1 MRTYEQDLLDART
14 FIEKHDDFLV
24 VAHVQPD
31 GDAVSSTLAVGWLLS
46 RLGKTFTLINEGP
59 IPQRMT
65 YMHGAGTIVDMSLTE
80 RTRTYGSVICVDC
93 ADFKRVGLVSEWME
107 EGANMLNIDHHPTN
121 DRYGTQNLIKADAA
135 ATAEILYD
143 LVALFDL
150 GWDRNIA
157 EMLYTGILTDTGGF
171 RYSSTSPKVMQIA
184 SHLLELGV
192 NGPDLADSLLE
203 QLTKPQF
210 DVLTLALGTLQMSEN
225 GQVAW
230 VHVTPEHMIQAGA
243 ANEDLEGIVNYPRN
257 IQGVEVGVLFKVI
270 DENAVKASMRS
281 AGKVDVAAVAAEF
294 GGGGHVRAAGC
305 RLEGTLEEVT
315 KLVIE
320 RIKQSL

>member
-1 MRTYEQDLLDART
+1 MRTYEQELIGAKQ
-14 FIEKHDDFLV
+14 FIEQHDDFLI

-46 RLGKTFTLINEGP
+46 RLGKTFAMINEGP

-65 YMHGAGTIVDMSLTE
+65 YMYKADEILDMSLTS
-80 RTRTYGSVICVDC
+80 RTRTYGNVICVDC
-93 ADFKRVGLVSEWME
+93 ADFKRVGRVAEWME

-121 DRYGTQNLIKADAA
+121 DGYGTQTLIKADAA
-135 ATAEILYD
+135 ATAEVLYD
-143 LVALFDL
+143 LIALFDL
-150 GWDRNIA
+150 GWDRNLA

-210 DVLTLALGTLQMSEN
+210 DVLTLALGTLRMSEN
-225 GQVAW
+225 GKVAW
-230 VHVTPEHMIQAGA
+230 VHVTPEHMEQAGA

-270 DENAVKASMRS
+270 DEGAVKASMRS

-315 KLVIE
+315 NRVIE
-320 RIKQSL
+320 RISRAL

>member
-1 MRTYEQDLLDART
+1 MRTYEQDLIDARR
-14 FIEKHDDFLV
+14 FIEEHDDFLV

-65 YMHGAGTIVDMSLTE
+65 YMAGAADILDMSRTE
-80 RTRTYGSVICVDC
+80 RTRTYGNVICVDC

-107 EGANMLNIDHHPTN
+107 PEANMLNVDHHPTN
-121 DRYGTQNLIKADAA
+121 DGYGTCTLIKADAA

-143 LVALFDL
+143 LLASFEL
-150 GWDRNIA
+150 GWDREIA

-210 DVLTLALGTLQMSEN
+210 DVLTIALGTLEMS
-225 GQVAW
+225 GDGRVAW
-230 VHVTPEHMIQAGA
+230 VHVTPEHMLQTGA
-243 ANEDLEGIVNYPRN
+243 SNEDLEGIVNYPRN

-270 DENAVKASMRS
+270 TDNAVKASMRS
-281 AGKVDVAAVAAEF
+281 AGKVDVAAIAAEF

-305 RLEGTLEEVT
+305 RMEGSLQEVT
-315 KLVIE
+315 RKVIE
-320 RIKQSL
+320 RIQQSL

>member
-1 MRTYEQDLLDART
+1 MVTYEQELIDAKR
-14 FIEKHDDFLV
+14 FIEQHDDFLV

-46 RLGKTFTLINEGP
+46 RLGKTFTMINEGP
-59 IPQRMT
+59 IPERMT
-65 YMHGAGTIVDMSLTE
+65 YMEGASQILDMSMTD
-80 RTRTYGSVICVDC
+80 RTRTYSNVICVDC
-93 ADFKRVGLVSEWME
+93 ADYKRVGLVSEWIE
-107 EGANMLNIDHHPTN
+107 EGNMLNIDHHPTN
-121 DRYGTQNLIKADAA
+121 DRYGTQTLIKADAA

-143 LVALFDL
+143 LLTVFDVS
-150 GWDRNIA
+150 WDRPVA

-210 DVLTLALGTLQMSEN
+210 DVLTLALSTLEMSDDH
-225 GQVAW
+225 QVAW
-230 VHVTPEHMIQAGA
+230 VHVTPEHMIQTGA
-243 ANEDLEGIVNYPRN
+243 SNEDLEGIVNYPRN

-270 DENAVKASMRS
+270 NENAVKASMRS
-281 AGKVDVAAVAAEF
+281 AGKVDVAAIAAGF
-294 GGGGHVRAAGC
+294 GGGGHIRAAGC
-305 RLEGTLEEVT
+305 RLEGTLAEVT
-315 KLVIE
+315 HLVIE

>member
-1 MRTYEQDLLDART
+1 MRTYEQNLIDARR
-14 FIEKHDDFLV
+14 FIEEHDDFLV

-65 YMHGAGTIVDMSLTE
+65 YMAGADQILNMSMTE
-80 RTRTYGSVICVDC
+80 RSRTYNSVICVDC
-93 ADFKRVGLVSEWME
+93 ADFKRVGMVSEWME
-107 EGANMLNIDHHPTN
+107 DGANMLNIDHHPTN
-121 DRYGTQNLIKADAA
+121 DGYGTCTLIKADAA

-143 LVALFDL
+143 LLASFEL
-150 GWDRNIA
+150 GWDRELA

-210 DVLTLALGTLQMSEN
+210 DVLTLALGTLKMSDE
-225 GQVAW
+225 GRVAW
-230 VHVTPEHMIQAGA
+230 VHVTPEDMLQAGA

-270 DENAVKASMRS
+270 DGNAVKASMRS
-281 AGKVDVAAVAAEF
+281 AGKVDVAAIAAEF
-294 GGGGHVRAAGC
+294 GGGGHIRAAGC
-305 RLEGTLEEVT
+305 RIEGSLDEVT
-315 KLVIE
+315 KMVIE
-320 RIKQSL
+320 RIQQSL

>member
-1 MRTYEQDLLDART
+1 MQTYKQDLIDARR
-14 FIEKHDDFLV
+14 FIEMHDDFLV

-46 RLGKTFTLINEGP
+46 RLGKTFTMINEGP
-59 IPQRMT
+59 IPPRMT
-65 YMHGAGTIVDMSLTE
+65 YMQGADRILNMSLTE
-80 RTRTYGSVICVDC
+80 RTRTYSNVICVDC
-93 ADFKRVGLVSEWME
+93 ADFQRVGLVSEWMDKE
-107 EGANMLNIDHHPTN
+107 SNMLNIDHHPTN
-121 DRYGTQNLIKADAA
+121 NGYGTQTLIKSDAA

-143 LVALFDL
+143 LLAAFEI
-150 GWDRNIA
+150 GWDRDVA

-210 DVLTLALGTLQMSEN
+210 DVLTMALGTLRMSDD
-225 GQVAW
+225 GKVAW
-230 VHVTPEHMIQAGA
+230 VHVTPEHMLQAEA
-243 ANEDLEGIVNYPRN
+243 SNEDLEGIVNYPRN

-270 DENAVKASMRS
+270 NDKAVKASMRS
-281 AGKVDVAAVAAEF
+281 AGRVDVAAIAAEF

-305 RLEGTLEEVT
+305 RLEGSLEEVT
-315 KLVIE
+315 ELVLE
-320 RIKQSL
+320 RIRQSL

>member
-1 MRTYEQDLLDART
+1 MRTYEQDLIGARQ
-14 FIEKHDDFLV
+14 FIEQHDDFLV

-46 RLGKTFTLINEGP
+46 RLGKTFTMINEGS

-65 YMHGAGTIVDMSLTE
+65 YMEGSERILDMSLTE
-80 RTRTYGSVICVDC
+80 RTRTYGNVICVDC

-121 DRYGTQNLIKADAA
+121 DEYGTQTLIKADAA

-143 LVALFDL
+143 LVKLFDL

-210 DVLTLALGTLQMSEN
+210 DVLTLSLATLQMSEN
-225 GQVAW
+225 GKVAW
-230 VHVTPEHMIQAGA
+230 VHVTPEHMVQAGA
-243 ANEDLEGIVNYPRN
+243 SNEDLEGIVNYPRN

-270 DENAVKASMRS
+270 NENAVKASMRS
-281 AGKVDVAAVAAEF
+281 AGKVDVAAIAAEF

-305 RLEGTLEEVT
+305 RLEGTLEQVT
-315 KLVIE
+315 ALVIE